1 MDHVATLHR
10 MYELITAHDIDGFCA
25 LLADDFVEH
34 EELPEGATG
43 AEGVKR
49 FFEVQIAAFPDM
61 AMTIEDV
68 IDGGEKIAARVR
80 LTGTQ
85 TADFMGIPATGKAID
100 VDVIDVMRFGA
111 DGLVHEHWGVADQ
124 MAMMRQLEV
133 VTG

>member
-1 MDHVATLHR
+1 MDHAATLR
-10 MYELITAHDIDGFCA
+10 QMYDLITAHDIDGFCA

-34 EELPEGATG
+34 EVLPGDG
-43 AEGVKR
+43 SDAEKVRR
-49 FFEVQIAAFPDM
+49 FFLEQIAAFPDM
-61 AMTIEDV
+61 AMTVLDV

-85 TADFMGIPATGKAID
+85 TAGFMGIPATGKAID
-100 VDVIDVMRFGA
+100 VDVMDVMRFGD

-124 MAMMRQLEV
+124 MTMMRQLGV